1 MEDKKLLY
9 YNIDDLS
16 GLILDN
22 VDAAVVVDPKID
34 MYKTII
40 RRGLFEDFLE
50 DNGSYHDLIL
60 DLWFHFN
67 DSNEKVTSDYQIFAD
82 NTGEFKSK
90 YSRRLKIVLEN
101 DNQTH

>member
-50 DNGSYHDLIL
+50 DNGSSLH
-60 DLWFHFN
+60 
-67 DSNEKVTSDYQIFAD
+67 Q
-82 NTGEFKSK
+82 
-90 YSRRLKIVLEN
+90 
-101 DNQTH
+101 